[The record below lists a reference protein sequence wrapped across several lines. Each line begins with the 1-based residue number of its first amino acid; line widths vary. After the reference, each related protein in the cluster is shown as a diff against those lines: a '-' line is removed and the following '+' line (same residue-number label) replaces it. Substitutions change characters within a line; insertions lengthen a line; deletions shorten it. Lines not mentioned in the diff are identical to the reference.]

1 MKNEMILRDVLTN
14 LRGHDFEIR
23 NYPLRGE
30 EARLLI
36 EAAEKVLEE
45 EKRME
50 DDGK

>member
-14 LRGHDFEIR
+14 LRGHDFEVR
-23 NYPLRGE
+23 NYPLTGE

-36 EAAEKVLEE
+36 EAAEKVLEDQ
-45 EKRME
+45 KKLE